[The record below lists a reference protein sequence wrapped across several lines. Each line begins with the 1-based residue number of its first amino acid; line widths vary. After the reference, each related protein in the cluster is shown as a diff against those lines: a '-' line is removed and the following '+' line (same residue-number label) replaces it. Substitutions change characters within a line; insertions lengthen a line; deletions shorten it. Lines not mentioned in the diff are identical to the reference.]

1 MNSFRHAVLSA
12 ALTAGVFQAG
22 SAFAA
27 PDPVAVADRLV
38 EMITLSGSQASYE
51 SAVYDPSNDVVTV
64 LNFKI
69 SGSDGNGTFAT
80 VTVKGYD
87 EDNTEGFGADDIT
100 ATGFELVD
108 DDTQVFISSV
118 TIAGLSIPS
127 LDVDPEDPKSWENV
141 KYSSAEI
148 ANINAIPKG
157 SVPITVA
164 SVKSTATYTGDD
176 GISGEGTLIIDDL
189 SLPASIME
197 GEAKAFMDASGYE
210 NLILDVAIDAAY
222 DAADQTLDL
231 NKMTFDAQD
240 MGVINFSANLGGMVD
255 ELLRDPEQI
264 QGLMATATLRSANL
278 SFSNN
283 SIFEKG
289 LDFAAKMTGQDA
301 SQLKAQAPFVL
312 GFGLAQINNEAF
324 TKMVTEAVTKFLD
337 SPNSLSVKIAPENP
351 VPVAQIAG
359 AAMSSPQVVPDLLG
373 VTVEAN
379 Q

>member
-1 MNSFRHAVLSA
+1 MNSFRHVVLSA
-12 ALTAGVFQAG
+12 ALTAGVFHAG

-38 EMITLSGSQASYE
+38 EMIAISGSEASYE
-51 SAVYDPSNDVVTV
+51 SAVYNPATDVVTV
-64 LNFKI
+64 LNLKI
-69 SGSDGNGTFAT
+69 SDGDGNGTVAT
-80 VTVKGYD
+80 VSVKGYD
-87 EDNTEGFGADDIT
+87 EANTEGFGADDIT

-108 DDTQVFISSV
+108 DDAQVSIGSMTV
-118 TIAGLSIPS
+118 IGLSIPS
-127 LDVDPEDPKSWENV
+127 LNVDADDPKSWENV

-148 ANINAIPKG
+148 TNINAIPKD

-164 SVKSTATYTGDD
+164 SVKSTATYSGDD
-176 GISGEGTLIIDDL
+176 GISGEGTLTIDDL
-189 SLPASIME
+189 AVPASVME
-197 GEAKAFMDASGYE
+197 AEAKAFMDASGYE
-210 NLILDVAIDAAY
+210 SLILDIAIDAAY
-222 DAADQTLDL
+222 DAANQTLDL
-231 NKMTFDAQD
+231 NEMTFDAQD
-240 MGVINFSANLGGMVD
+240 MGVVNFSANLGGMVD
-255 ELLRDPEQI
+255 EMLRDPEQI

-289 LDFAAKMTGQDA
+289 LDFAAKMSGQDA

-324 TKMVTEAVTKFLD
+324 TKMVTDAVTKFLET
-337 SPNSLSVKIAPENP
+337 PNSLSVNIAPENP

-359 AAMSSPQVVPDLLG
+359 AAMSSPQVVPDLLS

>member
-12 ALTAGVFQAG
+12 ALTAGVFHAG

-38 EMITLSGSQASYE
+38 EMIAVSGSQASYE
-51 SAVYDPSNDVVTV
+51 SAVYNPANDVVTV

-69 SGSDGNGTFAT
+69 SDGDGTGTFAT
-80 VTVKGYD
+80 VSVKGYD
-87 EDNTEGFGADDIT
+87 EDNTDGFGADDIT

-108 DDTQVFISSV
+108 DDAQVFISSMTV
-118 TIAGLSIPS
+118 TGLSIPS

-141 KYSSAEI
+141 KYSSAEF

-164 SVKSTATYTGDD
+164 SVKSTAIYTGDD
-176 GISGEGTLIIDDL
+176 GISGKGTLTIDDL
-189 SLPASIME
+189 SVPASFME
-197 GEAKAFMDASGYE
+197 NEAKTFMDASGYE
-210 NLILDVAIDAAY
+210 SLILDVSIDAAY
-222 DAADQTLDL
+222 DAAGQTLDL

-264 QGLMATATLRSANL
+264 QGLMATATLRSASL
-278 SFSNN
+278 SFANN

-312 GFGLAQINNEAF
+312 GFALAQINNEAF

-337 SPNSLSVKIAPENP
+337 SPNSLSVTIAPENP

-359 AAMSSPQVVPDLLG
+359 AAMSSPQVVPDLLS